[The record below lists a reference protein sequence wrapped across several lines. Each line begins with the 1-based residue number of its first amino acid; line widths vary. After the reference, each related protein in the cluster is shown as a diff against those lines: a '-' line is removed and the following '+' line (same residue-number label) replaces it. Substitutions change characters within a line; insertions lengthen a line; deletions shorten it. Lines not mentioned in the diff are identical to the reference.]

1 MNAGRVLFLLKGYP
15 RLSETFIAQEIHA
28 LEQAGLV
35 IAIAALRRST
45 DRRVHPIHS
54 DIKASVLYLP
64 EYLHQEPLRV
74 GRAVLQGLV
83 RRRFSGVLAA
93 FARDLRRDFSRNR
106 FRRLG
111 QAFVLA
117 NELPPDISQIHAH
130 FIHTP
135 GSVARYASLM
145 TGLPWS
151 CSAHAKD
158 IWTSPD
164 WELQG
169 KLASA
174 RFAVTCTAAGQ
185 QKLNPLA
192 PADRPVRLVY
202 HGLDLSRFT
211 PLAMPA
217 STRAGTSDADKVR
230 VLTVGRA
237 VPKKGLDVLLEA
249 LALLPVDL
257 HWHWT
262 HIGGGEQLDSL
273 RRLAKALQIDQRI
286 SWLGPQDQTV
296 VLAHYRSSDVFV
308 LPCRVADDGDRDGL
322 PNVLV
327 EAQSQSLACVSSPI
341 SGVPELI
348 VDEVSGLL
356 VPPNDSAL
364 LGAALA
370 RLARDPSLRRR
381 LGAEGA
387 RRVHQSFSHG
397 KAVVQLLTLFKNAGA
412 RDAVALSQSQ
422 APA

>member
-1 MNAGRVLFLLKGYP
+1 MKPGRVLFVLKGYP

-28 LEQAGLV
+28 LEQAGMD
-35 IAIAALRRST
+35 IAIAAMRQPT

-74 GRAVLQGLV
+74 CRAMLLGLF
-83 RRRFSGVLAA
+83 RRQSLGALAA

-106 FRRLG
+106 IRRLG

-117 NELPPDISQIHAH
+117 DELPAGVGQIHAH

-135 GSVARYASLM
+135 GSVARYASLL

-164 WELQG
+164 WDLQG

-202 HGLDLSRFT
+202 HGLDLARFAPVAT
-211 PLAMPA
+211 PA
-217 STRAGTSDADKVR
+217 SERTGTSDAGKVR
-230 VLTVGRA
+230 LLTVGRA

-249 LALLPVDL
+249 LALLPADL
-257 HWHWT
+257 HWHWS
-262 HIGGGEQLDSL
+262 HIGGGEQLASL
-273 RRLAKALQIDQRI
+273 QRLAKALQIDQRI

-296 VLAHYRSSDVFV
+296 VLAHYRASDIFV

-327 EAQSQSLACVSSPI
+327 EAQSQSLACLSSPI

-348 VDEVSGLL
+348 IDEVSGLL
-356 VPPNDSAL
+356 VAPNDAAS

-370 RLARDPSLRRR
+370 RLARDPRLRQR

-397 KAVVQLLTLFKNAGA
+397 KAIVQLLALFNSAA
-412 RDAVALSQSQ
+412 NSQAVERAQSQ

>member
-1 MNAGRVLFLLKGYP
+1 MSAERVLFLLKGYP
-15 RLSETFIAQEIHA
+15 RLSETFIAQEILA
-28 LEQAGLV
+28 LEQAGMD
-35 IAIAALRRST
+35 IAIAAIRKPT
-45 DRRVHPIHS
+45 DQRVHAIHR

-64 EYLHQEPLRV
+64 EYLHHEPLRV
-74 GRAVLQGLV
+74 CRAFFVGLL
-83 RRRFSGVLAA
+83 RRRCGHALAA
-93 FARDLRRDFSRNR
+93 FGQDLRRDFSRNR
-106 FRRLG
+106 LRRLG

-117 NELPPDISQIHAH
+117 NELPPAIGQIHAH

-135 GSVARYASLM
+135 GSVARYASLL

-164 WELQG
+164 WELKG
-169 KLASA
+169 KLASV

-192 PADRPVRLVY
+192 PVDRPVRLVY
-202 HGLDLSRFT
+202 HGLDLARFAPIAT
-211 PLAMPA
+211 PLNDRDGTC
-217 STRAGTSDADKVR
+217 STSEVR
-230 VLTVGRA
+230 LLTVGRA
-237 VPKKGLDVLLEA
+237 VPKKGLDILLEA
-249 LALLPVDL
+249 LALLPADL

-273 RRLAKALQIDQRI
+273 QRLAKARQIDQKI
-286 SWLGPQDQTV
+286 SWRGPQDQDV
-296 VLAHYRSSDVFV
+296 VLAHYRASDVFV

-327 EAQSQSLACVSSPI
+327 EAQSQSLACLSSPI

-348 VDEVSGLL
+348 ANEVSGLL
-356 VPPNDSAL
+356 VPPSDAAAL
-364 LGAALA
+364 ATALA
-370 RLARDPSLRRR
+370 RLARDPKLRQR

-387 RRVHQSFSHG
+387 RRVHQGFGHG
-397 KAVVQLLTLFKNAGA
+397 KAIVELLALFRRPGISNP
-412 RDAVALSQSQ
+412 VALDQSR